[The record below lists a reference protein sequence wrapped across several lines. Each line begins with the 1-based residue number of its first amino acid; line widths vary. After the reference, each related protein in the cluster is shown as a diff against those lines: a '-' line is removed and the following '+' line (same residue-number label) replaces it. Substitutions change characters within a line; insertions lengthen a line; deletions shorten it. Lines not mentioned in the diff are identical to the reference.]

1 MKQFLCVTALMMG
14 IAALGEQSVELG
26 DYTVHYSVI
35 PSTLIPKE
43 TAERHG
49 IVRGKNRALCNITVI
64 DSEGDPYE
72 TEVTGEFKNLM
83 GQSTKL
89 KFKVIKEAEAVYSLA
104 SFKYTDGENL
114 KFDITVE
121 LPDGKESFKFEQKV
135 YSNVDGTSEK

>member
-1 MKQFLCVTALMMG
+1 MKQFLCMLALTFG
-14 IAALGEQSVELG
+14 VSVLGEQSVELG

-43 TAERHG
+43 TAERHK

-64 DSEGDPYE
+64 DSEGKPYE
-72 TEVTGEFKNLM
+72 TEITGEFKNLM
-83 GQSTKL
+83 GQTTKL
-89 KFKVIKEAEAVYSLA
+89 KFKTVKESDSVYSLA

-114 KFDITVE
+114 KFEVTAK

-135 YSNVDGTSEK
+135 YSNVDSSSKK

>member
-1 MKQFLCVTALMMG
+1 MMG

>member
-1 MKQFLCVTALMMG
+1 MKQFLFVFALMIGM
-14 IAALGEQSVELG
+14 AVSGEQSVELG

-64 DSEGDPYE
+64 DSDGEPYE
-72 TEVTGEFKNLM
+72 TEITGEFKNLM
-83 GQSTKL
+83 GQTTKL
-89 KFKVIKEAEAVYSLA
+89 KFKTVKESEAIYSLA

-114 KFDITVE
+114 KFEITAE